1 MNNAVTDINP
11 PAAPA
16 VAPTPIQVEPSP
28 APAASETITPAPAV
42 AGGSSYTVKRGDTLY
57 SIARA
62 HYGNGKQYTR
72 ILSANPGLSPANMK
86 VGMVITL
93 P

>member
-1 MNNAVTDINP
+1 MNNSVTDVVP

-16 VAPTPIQVEPSP
+16 VAPTPIQVEPTP
-28 APAASETITPAPAV
+28 APVASETITPSPAV

-57 SIARA
+57 SIARS
-62 HYGNGKQYTR
+62 HYGNGKQYTK
-72 ILSANPGLSPANMK
+72 ILSANPGLSPAHMK
-86 VGMVITL
+86 VGQVITL